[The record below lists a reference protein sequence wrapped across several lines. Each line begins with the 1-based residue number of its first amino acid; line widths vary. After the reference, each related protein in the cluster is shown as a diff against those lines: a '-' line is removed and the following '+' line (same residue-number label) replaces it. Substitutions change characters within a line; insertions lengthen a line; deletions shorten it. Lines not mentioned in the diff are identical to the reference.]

1 MGQQIVRPAAVVK
14 QGNLTLYTT
23 SLKVSDL
30 LQPNFYSVETLDP
43 DDSSDKG
50 YQRLLNV
57 ARARKLSN
65 YIKDGIETHDAF
77 LPTSIFI
84 ATDQVIAFNPGDNT
98 ISFEIDKMGPF
109 SVVDGQHRIEGLRMA
124 SEENSLVLDFEIPV
138 NIATGLS
145 KIAQMCHFLIVN
157 TTQKSVDKA
166 VEQRLYARLTKLLEV
181 EDIPNLPKWI
191 SRAVHK
197 GEDEK
202 ALQFVDFLNT
212 EEDSPWKNK
221 IEMANQAK
229 NNATVTQKSFVK
241 TIKQYVL
248 TANNPIS
255 IQTDDKQHRIFLNYW
270 KAVSNLLNAD
280 VPTVLFKYN
289 GIQLF
294 CRFSV
299 PFFQKL
305 HDAGDFKVST
315 METLLRITFE
325 NIDGDNAGVGH
336 SEWWNSG
343 GKASY
348 LNSGAL
354 NAINAERVRALHKSN
369 LKKDIE
375 I

>member
-1 MGQQIVRPAAVVK
+1 M
-14 QGNLTLYTT
+14 
-23 SLKVSDL
+23 
-30 LQPNFYSVETLDP
+30 
-43 DDSSDKG
+43 
-50 YQRLLNV
+50 
-57 ARARKLSN
+57 
-65 YIKDGIETHDAF
+65 
-77 LPTSIFI
+77 
-84 ATDQVIAFNPGDNT
+84 NPGDNT